1 MLLQGNS
8 IDSNDRPDTMPPPL
22 RPKTPK
28 NGKSGLLKASCARGG
43 PAKYARRIRLI
54 KEQRDQQGKPAE
66 PYRITLDPIDPENRG
81 DPSPSVKPSP
91 GKPGTQADPYRSP
104 GKPILEPVPRTSSGG
119 ADAADPTVTVPEGR
133 TSSGVADATP
143 LTVIAPEGSTGS
155 ADYGDDFEAT
165 GDAVSHHAQ
174 DSKTGESDGI
184 YDDDDEDFES
194 YTSKQI
200 MQHAANNDDR
210 KASGRAGASATP
222 HGGNDPSRPV
232 SKASMT
238 PAAPFM
244 QGSPGK
250 PRLSG
255 PGDVSDL
262 EDSIN

>member
-1 MLLQGNS
+1 
-8 IDSNDRPDTMPPPL
+8 MPPI

-28 NGKSGLLKASCARGG
+28 HGKSGLLKASCARGG

-54 KEQRDQQGKPAE
+54 KEQRSQQGKPDE
-66 PYRITLDPIDPENRG
+66 PYRITLDPIDPEDRG
-81 DPSPSVKPSP
+81 DPAPAVQSSP
-91 GKPGTQADPYRSP
+91 GKPGTKADPYHSP
-104 GKPILEPVPRTSSGG
+104 GKPSLGQPVLDPAPVSS
-119 ADAADPTVTVPEGR
+119 TGR
-133 TSSGVADATP
+133 SDDKKP
-143 LTVIAPEGSTGS
+143 KVIAREGSTSS

-165 GDAVSHHAQ
+165 EDVASAVSHVAQ
-174 DSKTGESDGI
+174 ESKAGESDGI

-222 HGGNDPSRPV
+222 HGGNDPSRPS

-238 PAAPFM
+238 PAVPFM

-262 EDSIN
+262 EDSVN